1 MWVRG
6 VLSAACLGLVVL
18 VLASTQVIAGQT
30 SSISPEQKYLNPA
43 PHQMSAVIFGKTL
56 PPLGYVKFCGRN
68 QNECRFLGGKAEKLQ
83 LTSEKWEQISQINAF
98 VQTKIRPVS
107 DMELY
112 GVPDYWTYPTNAGD
126 CEDFVLLKKRY
137 LVGMGFSP
145 DILLITVVLDETGE
159 GHAVLTVVTDKGDY
173 ILDNRRTEILRW
185 DATGYTFLKRQS
197 QFAATGWES
206 LQPLQSPVLVS
217 ITKSH

>member
-1 MWVRG
+1 MADQPNKFLPPVHDQ
-6 VLSAACLGLVVL
+6 VSADV
-18 VLASTQVIAGQT
+18 
-30 SSISPEQKYLNPA
+30 
-43 PHQMSAVIFGKTL
+43 FGKTL
-56 PPLGYVKFCGRN
+56 PPVGYVKFCGRG
-68 QNECRFLGGKAEKLQ
+68 QDECHFSNGMHEKLN
-83 LTSEKWEQISQINAF
+83 LTEEKWNMLVQVNNY

-112 GVPDYWTYPTNAGD
+112 GVPDYWTYPTTAGD

-145 DILLITVVLDETGE
+145 DVLLITVVLDEAGE

-173 ILDNRRTEILRW
+173 ILDNRRNDISRW

-197 QFAATGWES
+197 QYSATSWES
-206 LQPLQSPVLVS
+206 LQPARQPMLVS
-217 ITKSH
+217 TKSN